1 MTELRRFTLQ
11 FLPIIVYNYLN
22 AVSQGDKRGSRHIE
36 TLLIA
41 IYNIE
46 ISNDDDSQAKV
57 ISFRMPILAQAS
69 IYHEE
74 KSLHPTDLRR
84 WEENCNKKVN
94 WGPLPHVEH
103 LNAQNRLKVITALLF
118 VYNQQLSQIQKPTLY
133 HLCRIASQL
142 VNQGFAKF
150 ERPHRSYGSANDFHN
165 PVVDASIPT
174 SKALPRVPVSAE
186 MLLELTHAAYFVM
199 FNEFASVAIRT
210 IKDIHRRACFEMLPS
225 VILVTGA
232 VKNSLHAN
240 PSGESSFRC
249 GLVGHVTFTFPLSPC
264 SSATTGQPSDGP
276 MGISVALT
284 PATTTV
290 TVYKSM
296 ITNASFRAKKL
307 PGERE
312 RQSETE
318 GRKRR
323 VDH

>member
-1 MTELRRFTLQ
+1 MSYKICNQFHNFYKSGVTELRRFTLQ

-22 AVSQGDKRGSRHIE
+22 AVSQGDKRAARHTE

-46 ISNDDDSQAKV
+46 ISNDEDARAKV

-84 WEENCNKKVN
+84 WEENCNKTVN

-118 VYNQQLSQIQKPTLY
+118 IYNQQLSQIQKPTLY

-150 ERPHRSYGSANDFHN
+150 ERPHRSYGSASDFHN
-165 PVVDASIPT
+165 PVDAIPT
-174 SKALPRVPVSAE
+174 SKALPRIPVSAE
-186 MLLELTHAAYFVM
+186 LLLELTHAAYFVM

-232 VKNSLHAN
+232 VKNSLQAN
-240 PSGESSFRC
+240 PSGKRDYRIIEM
-249 GLVGHVTFTFPLSPC
+249 TFPEILFINTYSRPTQRRSNGHQC
-264 SSATTGQPSDGP
+264 
-276 MGISVALT
+276 GID
-284 PATTTV
+284 
-290 TVYKSM
+290 
-296 ITNASFRAKKL
+296 
-307 PGERE
+307 PGHYHRH
-312 RQSETE
+312 
-318 GRKRR
+318 R
-323 VDH
+323 VQVNDHQRFL